1 MEVIERKLKK
11 YGFELRPFNVYTASE
26 ANSKNIAYKPWRECL
41 PGDWGLT
48 DDDWVVECLDQYKS
62 GGAIQLMFSCGRVW
76 VNKYSR
82 LEFTPRLTTRNF
94 YGTTS
99 DSWQAEEM
107 KKGRTIRAITAYAH
121 MFLSGTPIKW
131 DLIGRIYRPD
141 QVRPDIT
148 ARRLF
153 KEKEIIG
160 LIDKKIR
167 ELGEER
173 GISEDTAFEWIQE
186 AAAMS
191 LKKQDPSNLM
201 RAAENLIKIFGM
213 EPRKQV
219 ITDTMEID
227 LSRQIEGTIEKE
239 HAKLVAKKEKSGFME
254 VEEKEDDVQ

>member
-1 MEVIERKLKK
+1 MPVFISDDQRERFVDCELLKIQ
-11 YGFELRPFNVYTASE
+11 GRNILFFLGCGNQELSV
-26 ANSKNIAYKPWRECL
+26 L
-41 PGDWGLT
+41 LT
-48 DDDWVVECLDQYKS
+48 D
-62 GGAIQLMFSCGRVW
+62 
-76 VNKYSR
+76 
-82 LEFTPRLTTRNF
+82 
-94 YGTTS
+94 
-99 DSWQAEEM
+99 
-107 KKGRTIRAITAYAH
+107 
-121 MFLSGTPIKW
+121 
-131 DLIGRIYRPD
+131 
-141 QVRPDIT
+141 
-148 ARRLF
+148 
-153 KEKEIIG
+153 
-160 LIDKKIR
+160 DKKIR